1 MPSKMVMMG
10 SGSSRNQYYQQ
21 QQEPEPQSSISD
33 SESTNMA
40 STSAG
45 KTKPKKKKYK
55 SKQPLP
61 TPPTIPPQNAPIET
75 PDALRQN
82 IEQVAGATRAAYKFL
97 SDNDLQL
104 HPSQALAL
112 EAQISAAARSLS
124 EIHLSLSNNSSSLSN
139 PPPSETKRPCW
150 FHRFLED
157 AADEYDSRW
166 TEWFRMSKTSFTL
179 LLRLLTPSLSG
190 LAPVQPNYALGAA
203 LFRLAHSAHY
213 KAVGN
218 RFGMDSAT
226 ACLAFHTVC
235 KGVVDKLAH
244 LFELK
249 TDINRIVVGFG
260 WISLPNCCGVLGFDR
275 FKVEGNL
282 FGNDGFVMVQA
293 LVDSEGRFLDV
304 SAGWPSNVKPVSILR
319 QSEFYSRVED
329 SKELLDGPAFEL
341 KDGNSVR
348 QYVLGESCL
357 PVLPWLIT
365 PFDETDDMDASRR
378 AFNSVHKDAMKMV
391 ATAFGKVRDQ
401 WQLLTKEWKEG
412 CVEALPFV
420 IVACCLLHN
429 FLIKCSEVSPE
440 NNVEYTRDF
449 ELPVFD
455 GEVDESGNRIRNAL
469 AVHLSRV
476 SPSS

>member
-1 MPSKMVMMG
+1 MG
-10 SGSSRNQYYQQ
+10 SGSSTNQYYQQ
-21 QQEPEPQSSISD
+21 QHNPELESSISD

-40 STSAG
+40 STSTG

-55 SKQPLP
+55 SKQPLT
-61 TPPTIPPQNAPIET
+61 TPSTTPFNPSPIQT
-75 PDALRQN
+75 PSSLRQN
-82 IEQVAGATRAAYKFL
+82 IEQVACATRAAYNFL
-97 SDNDLQL
+97 SDNDLHL
-104 HPSQALAL
+104 HPSQTLAL
-112 EAQISAAARSLS
+112 EAKISVAARSISDL
-124 EIHLSLSNNSSSLSN
+124 HLSLSKNSSSLSN
-139 PPPSETKRPCW
+139 PPSLSTKLCW
-150 FHRFLED
+150 FNRFLAD

-166 TEWFRMSKTSFTL
+166 TECFRMSKTSFTL
-179 LLRLLTPSLSG
+179 LLRLVSSSLTG

-203 LFRLAHSAHY
+203 LFRLAHSASY

-218 RFGMDSAT
+218 RFGIDSAT
-226 ACLAFHTVC
+226 ACLVFHTVC
-235 KGVVDKLAH
+235 KAIIDNLAH

-275 FKVEGNL
+275 FRVEGDL
-282 FGNDGFVMVQA
+282 FGEDGFVMVQA

-304 SAGWPSNVKPVSILR
+304 SAGWPSNVKPESILR
-319 QSEFYSRVED
+319 QSEFYSRVEE

-365 PFDETDDMDASRR
+365 PFAETDDMDASSK
-378 AFNSVHKDAMKMV
+378 AFNTVHKDALKLV
-391 ATAFGKVRDQ
+391 ATAFGRLRDQ
-401 WQLLTKEWKEG
+401 WQLLKKEWKEG

-429 FLIKCSEVSPE
+429 FLIKCSEVSSE
-440 NNVEYTRDF
+440 NTVEYTKDF
-449 ELPVFD
+449 ELPVFG
-455 GEVDESGNRIRNAL
+455 GEVDESGSRIRNAL